1 VPKVD
6 FEREG
11 VSVEARAGQ
20 TLLEVAESA
29 GIDVFRGIWP
39 ALHCKSRPG
48 WCNRCKLWVHA
59 DDAGAINPPTAKET
73 ARLRLNGRVYGE
85 QRLACQVR
93 VSGDVR
99 VHTRAGG
106 PIVRPS
112 LAGDAPA
119 WKNAL
124 SQRPVAPAPAK
135 PAAAEAAVTE
145 KPQASPAKAAVE
157 VAPALPD
164 KATE

>member
-1 VPKVD
+1 MPKVD

-11 VSVEARAGQ
+11 VTVEARAGQ

-59 DDAGAINPPTAKET
+59 DAAGAVNPPTAKET

-93 VSGDVR
+93 LAGDVR

-106 PIVRPS
+106 PVVRPS
-112 LAGDAPA
+112 LAGDAPE

-124 SQRPVAPAPAK
+124 SQRP
-135 PAAAEAAVTE
+135 AA
-145 KPQASPAKAAVE
+145 PAKAAASAQPVE
-157 VAPALPD
+157 TPAAVAVASAVAPATPE
-164 KATE
+164 KASE